1 MEAKPIDVDRP
12 MLLRVEEVA
21 QLVRLGRTRTFQMI
35 AAGELPVVRIGRA
48 VRVPRVALERWI
60 ADRTIPAQ
68 DLHRLA

>member
-21 QLVRLGRTRTFQMI
+21 QLLRLGRTRTFQMI

-48 VRVPRVALERWI
+48 VRVPRVALEQWI
-60 ADRTIPAQ
+60 ADRTTPSP
-68 DLHRLA
+68 DLHTLA